1 MERNISFIHEGNQY
15 LSFIGS
21 DYITKSFGSNAAT
34 FKDLMTKVSYQQEMR
49 KLNNGSPR
57 FGMEFPKVDDAVVEV
72 VDGYYLVTGTT
83 EIDGV
88 KYPVKLTKDSVTIGS
103 DEPMGETA
111 IAETPVSIE
120 ETAVK
125 SDALEAEVA
134 GGPVDAESTSEP
146 GGSVDPVEDSEVEKS
161 SETEV
166 AVEERAEETELTDAG
181 AEEALAAIVVNAD
194 SGVPVVG
201 EAEIESITPVIGE
214 PNPGELTKTGMGAMS
229 VDAAKSTL
237 MQASMDS
244 ISAQDPGSGLEL
256 HKGDVFHLQPQA
268 MPETKVRV
276 GIKVGCEFGQ
286 RVAEPLGI
294 TIGESEVTCG
304 CEFGVQQSKSSR
316 YSRSHKA
323 GRGERNRTYIPQ
335 SGVQVVVAPKLE
347 PNATTVPFSESAPAN
362 SVQVEPAPSVTM
374 EQRQQLQQAWQSVPP
389 IGERTMVQ
397 QPDKSVEEVAA
408 AYREKHG
415 VVLEKKPEAPQ
426 PLVPPEAE
434 PESEAV
440 VKRDELEV
448 QVRQTLS
455 KEVNDVIGSIPLDLL
470 DKIEEFTLM
479 PVDVDAVRKGG
490 TLYCIDHRWHK
501 SGNWYCLDVVPNTSR
516 FFYNSNQN
524 IAIEISLKDLKEWS
538 KIFK

>member
-83 EIDGV
+83 EIDGI

-103 DEPMGETA
+103 DEPEGETV
-111 IAETPVSIE
+111 IAEVLEPSE
-120 ETAVK
+120 ETPSKPDV
-125 SDALEAEVA
+125 LEAEVA
-134 GGPVDAESTSEP
+134 GGSVDAGSTNEP
-146 GGSVDPVEDSEVEKS
+146 EGSVDPVEDSEMEKA
-161 SETEV
+161 SETEA
-166 AVEERAEETELTDAG
+166 AVEERVEEVELTDAG
-181 AEEALAAIVVNAD
+181 VEEALAALVVDAD
-194 SGVPVVG
+194 SGAPVVG

-214 PNPGELTKTGMGAMS
+214 PNPGELTKTGMGAMTA
-229 VDAAKSTL
+229 DAAKSTL

-268 MPETKVRV
+268 MPEMKVRV

-294 TIGESEVTCG
+294 TIGESEVTGG

-316 YSRSHKA
+316 YLRSHKA
-323 GRGERNRTYIPQ
+323 GRGERNRTYVPQ

-347 PNATTVPFSESAPAN
+347 PNATTVLISESAPAN

-389 IGERTMVQ
+389 IGERTVVQ
-397 QPDKSVEEVAA
+397 HPDKSVEEVAA

-426 PLVPPEAE
+426 PLVPPESE